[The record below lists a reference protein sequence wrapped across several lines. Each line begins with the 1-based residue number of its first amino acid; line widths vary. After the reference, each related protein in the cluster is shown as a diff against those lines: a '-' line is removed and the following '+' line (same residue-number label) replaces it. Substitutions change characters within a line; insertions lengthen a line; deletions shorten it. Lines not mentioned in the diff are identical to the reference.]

1 MSSVNLPGTVTEIH
15 QGAFSHSGVVSF
27 TTPLLV
33 SKIEQNTFYE
43 CTSLNNVTVSAAVDT
58 IEEDAFN
65 NCTSLTTMY
74 MQNPSAPVMNSAS
87 FYYLLLQNGSMYVPC
102 GSGQAYRTMLEGLGD
117 NCVVDTCENFVRYNL
132 TLINN
137 AGGYFEYFD
146 GENYNYINDTVHY
159 NVLEGDSVALRFS
172 TEVPDH
178 IYNFQDTPHSRLR
191 HLYFDGV
198 EIPLDSIMEPDPYFW
213 IFYNLAFV
221 MDTDH
226 TVEAVFGYYYQNAT
240 VTVVSS
246 DTLLGSVTGG
256 GEVLEG
262 QTMTIGAFAKGGVT
276 FIGWST
282 GSTENPLTFE
292 VLSDITLTA
301 LFSTDGAVLYDT
313 VVIHDT
319 VYIHDT
325 VVVGVDDVETI
336 TAKIYTSNGQ
346 VVVDG
351 AEGNTVTLYDAV
363 GRQLAVRRN
372 ENGDIRF
379 DIPATGTYLVK
390 VGNAPARKVVV
401 SR

>member
-1 MSSVNLPGTVTEIH
+1 
-15 QGAFSHSGVVSF
+15 
-27 TTPLLV
+27 
-33 SKIEQNTFYE
+33 
-43 CTSLNNVTVSAAVDT
+43 
-58 IEEDAFN
+58 
-65 NCTSLTTMY
+65 
-74 MQNPSAPVMNSAS
+74 
-87 FYYLLLQNGSMYVPC
+87 
-102 GSGQAYRTMLEGLGD
+102 
-117 NCVVDTCENFVRYNL
+117 
-132 TLINN
+132 
-137 AGGYFEYFD
+137 
-146 GENYNYINDTVHY
+146 
-159 NVLEGDSVALRFS
+159 
-172 TEVPDH
+172 
-178 IYNFQDTPHSRLR
+178 
-191 HLYFDGV
+191 
-198 EIPLDSIMEPDPYFW
+198 
-213 IFYNLAFV
+213 
-221 MDTDH
+221 
-226 TVEAVFGYYYQNAT
+226 
-240 VTVVSS
+240 
-246 DTLLGSVTGG
+246 
-256 GEVLEG
+256 
-262 QTMTIGAFAKGGVT
+262 MTIGAFAKGGVT
-276 FIGWST
+276 FIGWSN